1 MDKGVIILDLRKKYL
16 DDYTDLI
23 FSKYFYKLVLERKY
37 IENFGEIELSKKKK
51 IYDTMIINKKLE
63 QAFYTKNPSSVPLAN
78 LMDYSARK
86 EYIDLERQI
95 YELEENIAMNE
106 AALKELKYFQS
117 KDIFKK
123 ISTLVARTS
132 PLMNRNKKAEDIWKK
147 FAEALKDNNWKRIV
161 HLSAKAEE
169 IRLLKIKDVD
179 DQLEEAIQDIA
190 DQRKAMEKRY
200 PFNQLEIL
208 EDEITLENKKTAEKK
223 DLKTMEESYEK
234 MADIYLSTSDAP
246 RWYS

>member
-1 MDKGVIILDLRKKYL
+1 MDLRKKYL

-63 QAFYTKNPSSVPLAN
+63 QAFFTKKPSSLPLAN

-86 EYIDLERQI
+86 EYTDLERQI

-208 EDEITLENKKTAEKK
+208 EDEITIENKKTAEKK

>member
-1 MDKGVIILDLRKKYL
+1 MDLRKKYL

-63 QAFYTKNPSSVPLAN
+63 QAFFTKNPSSVPLAN

>member
-1 MDKGVIILDLRKKYL
+1 MDLRKKYL

-63 QAFYTKNPSSVPLAN
+63 QAFFTKKPSSVPLAN

>member
-1 MDKGVIILDLRKKYL
+1 MDLRKKYL

-63 QAFYTKNPSSVPLAN
+63 QAFFTKNPSSVPLAN

-123 ISTLVARTS
+123 ISTLVAKTS